1 MLTEIFLS
9 FMVSSA
15 IGLIVICVRLLY
27 KSKCSLFQLAC
38 LRIER
43 AVEIEQHEHDD
54 VIVNLARRLS
64 IAEPPAP
71 APPPPITTQPPIP
84 HQHEEIIRYE
94 NVYNNNLPLPELG
107 LKSSTKRS
115 SLEEVRTNSSR
126 ILSCQ
131 KSTIQPI
138 TPSDI
143 ESGISVVQSVV
154 DTVTGCSQCG
164 VIAGSS

>member
-94 NVYNNNLPLPELG
+94 NIYNLP
-107 LKSSTKRS
+107 KRS
-115 SLEEVRTNSSR
+115 LVNDFSSNSNREEVRTNSSR

>member
-1 MLTEIFLS
+1 MI
-9 FMVSSA
+9 SSG
-15 IGLIVICVRLLY
+15 IGLVVICVRLLY

-64 IAEPPAP
+64 IVEPPAP
-71 APPPPITTQPPIP
+71 PTPITMQPTIP

-94 NVYNNNLPLPELG
+94 NVYNNNLP
-107 LKSSTKRS
+107 KR
-115 SLEEVRTNSSR
+115 LEEVRTNSSR

-143 ESGISVVQSVV
+143 ESGITVIQSVV